1 MDSQHGIDLALLCL
15 IMAYITLFLKETRS
29 GWNSNSKH
37 ILYAATA
44 VTFFTSA
51 LSIGFYTTLAYILF
65 GVFIV
70 VVCLPFL
77 RLFLERLRNR

>member
-44 VTFFTSA
+44 VTFITSA
-51 LSIGFYTTLAYILF
+51 LSIGFYTTLVYIFF
-65 GVFIV
+65 GIIIV
-70 VVCLPFL
+70 VICLPFL
-77 RLFLERLRNR
+77 RMFLERLRNR